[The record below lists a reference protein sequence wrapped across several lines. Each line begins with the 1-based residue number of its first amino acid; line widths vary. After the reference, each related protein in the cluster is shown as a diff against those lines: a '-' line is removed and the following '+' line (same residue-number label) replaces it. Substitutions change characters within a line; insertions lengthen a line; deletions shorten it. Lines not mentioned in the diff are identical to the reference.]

1 MLLALTY
8 LKGFNILIMRKPKFY
23 IVESDVYCLWE
34 KYDNFHFK
42 LSEYSKKQFVWF
54 NIQCNQVCS
63 SNYSLKMAISY
74 CRVITSMTLL
84 SNIGGLLGLFFGF
97 SGKRYFS
104 SLKFINSWMYSQNIN
119 QHTVKISVVL
129 NVEFLSNII
138 IIYCRYH

>member
-23 IVESDVYCLWE
+23 IVESNVYCLWE
-34 KYDNFHFK
+34 KYDNFDFK

-63 SNYSLKMAISY
+63 SIYGLKMAISY

-97 SGKRYFS
+97 SGKRYFL
-104 SLKFINSWMYSQNIN
+104 SLKFINWMLIEW
-119 QHTVKISVVL
+119 KFL
-129 NVEFLSNII
+129 NVFTKHKST
-138 IIYCRYH
+138 YCQNFCFFEHWVSI

>member
-1 MLLALTY
+1 MLVALTY

-63 SNYSLKMAISY
+63 SIYGLKMAISY

-97 SGKRYFS
+97 SGKRYFL
-104 SLKFINSWMYSQNIN
+104 SLKFINWMLIEWKFLKVFAKHKSTYCQNFSCFERWVSI
-119 QHTVKISVVL
+119 
-129 NVEFLSNII
+129 
-138 IIYCRYH
+138 

>member
-63 SNYSLKMAISY
+63 SIYGLKMAISY

-97 SGKRYFS
+97 SGKRYFL
-104 SLKFINSWMYSQNIN
+104 SLKFINWMLIEW
-119 QHTVKISVVL
+119 KFL
-129 NVEFLSNII
+129 NVFTKHKST
-138 IIYCRYH
+138 YCQNFSCFEHWVSI